1 MMFPVVY
8 AKCRQCF
15 LVCLAEVSLFPGL
28 SFTSK
33 SNQEKK
39 NFLHS
44 SAKRWCWQQ
53 AQFWDYFVNVLE
65 ASSR

>member
-39 NFLHS
+39 TFCIHLLNDGAGNKHNSGTIL
-44 SAKRWCWQQ
+44 
-53 AQFWDYFVNVLE
+53 
-65 ASSR
+65 